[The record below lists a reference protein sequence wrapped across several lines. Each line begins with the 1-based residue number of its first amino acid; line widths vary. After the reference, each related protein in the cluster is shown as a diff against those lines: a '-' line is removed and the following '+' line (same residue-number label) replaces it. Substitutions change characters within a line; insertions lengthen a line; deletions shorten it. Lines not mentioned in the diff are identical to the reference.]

1 MASVGEQIHKLRK
14 DRGWTQEILAEKL
27 GVTKRLI
34 SRWETERNRPS
45 ARTLRRVAE
54 LFGAELD
61 GLLEGR
67 SEGHSENEQ
76 PAMDQDLADRFRKL
90 QTLNAS
96 DRALALRI
104 IDMIITQRQMQELL
118 SSQQA
123 S

>member
-1 MASVGEQIHKLRK
+1 MASVGEQICKLRK

-34 SRWETERNRPS
+34 SRWETESNQPS
-45 ARTLRRVAE
+45 ARMLRRVAE
-54 LFGAELD
+54 LFGTELD
-61 GLLEGR
+61 GLLERR
-67 SEGHSENEQ
+67 SGGHSESEL
-76 PAMDQDLADRFRKL
+76 PSMDQDLAERFRKL

-104 IDMIITQRQMQELL
+104 IDMIITQRQMQDLL